1 MFRGLLL
8 SCLVLSLSALG
19 VLAGRGITPGP
30 KSPPF
35 SGQLLQDETAQDTS
49 PQFSPNTRDAHD
61 VVADLTRDPATLAD
75 EGNSGEFHDD
85 SEPVPNTPSD
95 VPSSEQGH
103 EFAFTP
109 SEPEGVSRDEACEL
123 IRREFPDAPDE
134 VVQGWAESFESLSK
148 IEVQGILQQKKLLS
162 PSLDSL
168 LPSSLQTAEAPKDSI
183 IETGFSRDVSPEPAI
198 FIGETSVPENVGTP
212 GFRRQR
218 ELHFPGGPDA
228 SSINQILTDFTPG
241 PLMVTGCRQHAAIQ
255 DTTGLSMFRLENNI
269 ATRCGVFEVLSDR
282 RVGIKLAG
290 KEFPIAGIS
299 ALPEGFTSIAFDA
312 TGVVVAR
319 KDNGEAQAL
328 GRIELIR
335 LNDTRAITT
344 ADNITFDYSALAAGD
359 YDVISE
365 AVVFPGKLELSNEPE

>member
-8 SCLVLSLSALG
+8 SALVLSLSALG
-19 VLAGRGITPGP
+19 VLAGRDITPGP

-35 SGQLLQDETAQDTS
+35 SRQLLQAETAQDTS
-49 PQFSPNTRDAHD
+49 PQFFPNTRDVNDFA
-61 VVADLTRDPATLAD
+61 ADLARDPATLAD
-75 EGNSGEFHDD
+75 EGNSGEFHDN
-85 SEPVPNTPSD
+85 SESVANTPSD
-95 VPSSEQGH
+95 IPSTEQGH
-103 EFAFTP
+103 EFGFTP
-109 SEPEGVSRDEACEL
+109 SAPEGVSRDEACEL

-168 LPSSLQTAEAPKDSI
+168 LPSSLLSAEAPKDAI
-183 IETGFSRDVSPEPAI
+183 IETGFTRNVPQEPTGSN
-198 FIGETSVPENVGTP
+198 GETSVAENGGTP
-212 GFRRQR
+212 GYRRRR

-228 SSINQILTDFTPG
+228 SSTNQLLTDFTPG

-255 DTTGLSMFRLENNI
+255 DTTGLSMFRLENNF
-269 ATRCGVFEVLSDR
+269 ATRCGAFQVLTDR

-290 KEFPIAGIS
+290 KEFPAAGVS
-299 ALPEGFTSIAFDA
+299 PVPEGFTSIAFDA
-312 TGVVVAR
+312 TGVVLAR
-319 KDNGEAQAL
+319 KDNGEVQAL

-344 ADNITFDYSALAAGD
+344 ADNITFDYSAMAASD
-359 YDVISE
+359 YEVITE